1 MPAFVEI
8 APKFTTFFRGWPEMK
23 ELIRFDWCVCVQLTK
38 TEKDT
43 RKQRKIKSSPT
54 LFLIFSGVVS

>member
-54 LFLIFSGVVS
+54 LF